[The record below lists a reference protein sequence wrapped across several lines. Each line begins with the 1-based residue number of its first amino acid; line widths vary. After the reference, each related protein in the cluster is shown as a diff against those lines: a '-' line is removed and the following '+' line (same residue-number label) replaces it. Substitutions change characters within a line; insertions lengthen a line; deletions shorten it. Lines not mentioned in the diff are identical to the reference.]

1 MSPTIRAM
9 CARTYR
15 AICGWRTLRPPANTD
30 TLIPWVFL
38 SDRLCFLFSG
48 PHDQVSFWDTT
59 KYDFFFANYTQINN
73 IILEFSRENTC
84 RVFFYSRLYCC
95 PWVVF
100 SQSVAL
106 KIKNPQKQKSKRFN
120 FALAF
125 DLFVLKMGIEPTLQ
139 RNWILNPARLPIPPL
154 EH

>member
-1 MSPTIRAM
+1 MAPIILRYDSKLKFSS
-9 CARTYR
+9 
-15 AICGWRTLRPPANTD
+15 CGD
-30 TLIPWVFL
+30 
-38 SDRLCFLFSG
+38 
-48 PHDQVSFWDTT
+48 
-59 KYDFFFANYTQINN
+59 DFFFANYTQINN

-125 DLFVLKMGIEPTLQ
+125 DLFVLKMGIEPTLPKELDFESSAST
-139 RNWILNPARLPIPPL
+139 NSAT
-154 EH
+154 